1 MKKILALTLTLVMM
15 LALASCGGND
25 TPEVTTDPVTTDAPA
40 TDAPATDA
48 PVVEAVDPLDAF
60 TKIWAAMPEEFRFS
74 AAGGDYENMVMDGPG
89 AFGLT
94 SEEAGANIDSMLGFP
109 ADLVTKI
116 DSAASL
122 MHMMN
127 ANTFTAGAYHFVD
140 AADAQ
145 ASVETIKSNIL
156 ARRWMCG
163 FPETLIIVDLGG
175 NTLLSA
181 FGNGQVID
189 AFKTTT
195 LNTIEGAKV
204 VVESPIG

>member
-1 MKKILALTLTLVMM
+1 MKKILALALTLVMM
-15 LALASCGGND
+15 LALASCGGNK
-25 TPEVTTDPVTTDAPA
+25 TPEVTTDAPATDAPA

-60 TKIWAAMPEEFRFS
+60 TKIWAAMPEDFRFA

-94 SEEAGANIDSMLGFP
+94 AAEAGENINAMLGFP
-109 ADLVTKI
+109 ADLVSKI

-140 AADAQ
+140 AADKD

-156 ARRWMCG
+156 ARQWMCG

-175 NTLLSA
+175 NTLLTA
-181 FGNGQVID
+181 FGNGQVVE
-189 AFKTTT
+189 AFKNTT
-195 LNTIEGAKV
+195 LNAIEGAKL